1 MTTES
6 ATNLERA
13 ARTFIARR
21 DRTGHPDGNF
31 DKAGRW
37 YPSEAETCDCCSSV
51 RSPSRAHPFSYM
63 VHCRTMK
70 HVANLF
76 GVSVTDLRSEVR
88 RLDPESAPASPIFPE
103 LARMPF
109 TVVPTTVASSPKAFV
124 AAAAVPIATVIP
136 AALPV
141 AA

>member
-21 DRTGHPDGNF
+21 DRTAHPDGNF

-51 RSPSRAHPFSYM
+51 RSPSQGAPVL
-63 VHCRTMK
+63 VHGPLP
-70 HVANLF
+70 HHEA
-76 GVSVTDLRSEVR
+76 R
-88 RLDPESAPASPIFPE
+88 RQPSTASASPTC
-103 LARMPF
+103 AAKCA
-109 TVVPTTVASSPKAFV
+109 ASTQSAGQSEP
-124 AAAAVPIATVIP
+124 
-136 AALPV
+136 
-141 AA
+141 